1 MTEQVMDKAED
12 LENKNLEEG
21 EMPPAL
27 KAYLDK
33 KGKKGDKAKD
43 DEEDMEDDEKKVV
56 KEKKHAKMKEDIDAI
71 FSGESLSE
79 EFKQNAQAIFEAA
92 IHSKVEEAVIAIEEH
107 YATELDKEVTS
118 INENLVTKVDEYLE
132 YVVTEWM
139 EENKLAIEKGIKA
152 ELVEDFMI
160 GLKNLFTEHYVD
172 IPEDKVDVVEQFA
185 EQVEVLESELD
196 KAVTEVSNLNAQ
208 ISIFKKEHI
217 VSEVSEG
224 LSEVQFAKLK
234 SLAEGIEFVSE
245 QDYKEKLLL
254 TKKKYFDESSQ
265 DTVKKAAPMDDD
277 VSSIEESFTPV
288 MSHYVQNISRTL
300 KK

>member
-1 MTEQVMDKAED
+1 MTDVN
-12 LENKNLEEG
+12 NKDDELLEG
-21 EMPPAL
+21 ELPPAL
-27 KAYLDK
+27 KAAIEK
-33 KGKKGDKAKD
+33 KKAKEMKSD
-43 DEEDMEDDEKKVV
+43 DSEESDDEKEKMM
-56 KEKKHAKMKEDIDAI
+56 KEKKQAKVKEDIDAI

-79 EFKQNAQAIFEAA
+79 EFKNNAKAIFEAA
-92 IHSKVEEAVIAIEEH
+92 IFAKVEEATTALEEE
-107 YATELDKEVTS
+107 YAEKLETEVAS

-139 EENKLAIEKGIKA
+139 EENKLAVEKGIKA
-152 ELVEDFMI
+152 ELAEDFMI

-172 IPEDKVDVVEQFA
+172 IPEDKVNVVEEFA

-196 KAVTEVSNLNAQ
+196 KAVTEVANLNAQ
-208 ISIFKKEHI
+208 INIFKKEHI

-277 VSSIEESFTPV
+277 VSTIEESFTPV
-288 MSHYVQNISRTL
+288 MNHYVQNISRTL

>member
-1 MTEQVMDKAED
+1 MTEQVMDKVED
-12 LENKNLEEG
+12 LENKKLEEG

-43 DEEDMEDDEKKVV
+43 DEEDMEDDGKEKMM
-56 KEKKHAKMKEDIDAI
+56 KEKKAKMKEDIDAI

-107 YATELDKEVTS
+107 YATKLDTEVAS

-208 ISIFKKEHI
+208 INIFKKEHI

-254 TKKKYFDESSQ
+254 TKKKYFDESTQ
-265 DTVKKAAPMDDD
+265 ETVKKSAPLDDD
-277 VSSIEESFTPV
+277 TASIEESFTPV
-288 MSHYVQNISRTL
+288 MNHYVQNISRTL